1 MAAPGDTLEARRERI
16 LIAYLDQLPYT
27 YRALLKYLST
37 VSDDFQVVLNN
48 DAYELF
54 IRIRLSGLTQRDAL
68 VATLG
73 QMIPANL
80 VLLLQTAIP
89 QVVQSPPTVV
99 GAAMV
104 NMVRHEHIPQG
115 GNQKWHDLSQR
126 SPTRR
131 GSPDAFLA
139 AGKQLVLTSAAAGDG
154 VAQVSPNTL
163 TALVNP
169 INVNT
174 QIGEKTFVE
183 SNPSYMRI
191 PVQVTNAGLE
201 STVYVREVAV
211 YALDEN
217 DAPFMFSYSWLDGED
232 SDNVLPPCSFQTE
245 EGLAGEGDTV
255 HVHDV
260 AVVVTNQENSG
271 ITVNVGSG
279 SYVTTAQMV
288 AYAAPIVHGHDA
300 SQIEETTG
308 ETVET
313 AQRRQDFDISAIQE
327 QLDTGFTG
335 TTVTHTFAPAQ
346 IDQWKGYDGTGLP
359 EGILDTVEN
368 RLYL

>member
-1 MAAPGDTLEARRERI
+1 MARF
-16 LIAYLDQLPYT
+16 
-27 YRALLKYLST
+27 KST
-37 VSDDFQVVLNN
+37 ITDKGAEVL
-48 DAYELF
+48 
-54 IRIRLSGLTQRDAL
+54 T
-68 VATLG
+68 
-73 QMIPANL
+73 
-80 VLLLQTAIP
+80 
-89 QVVQSPPTVV
+89 
-99 GAAMV
+99 
-104 NMVRHEHIPQG
+104 
-115 GNQKWHDLSQR
+115 
-126 SPTRR
+126 
-131 GSPDAFLA
+131 AFLA

-163 TALVNP
+163 TALVSP

-201 STVYVREVAV
+201 ASVYVREVAV

-217 DAPFMFSYSWLDGED
+217 ESPFMFSYSWLDGED
-232 SDNVLPPCSFQTE
+232 SDNILPPCSFQTE

-300 SQIEETTG
+300 SQIEESTG
-308 ETVET
+308 ETVE
-313 AQRRQDFDISAIQE
+313 AVQRRQDFDISAIQE

-346 IDQWKGYDGTGLP
+346 IDQWKGYDGEGIP
-359 EGILDTVEN
+359 EGILDPVEN